1 MEDFDSI
8 KIKGVAYPSIDG
20 YVAMEK
26 ALSEGKSVL
35 HWEEGNSLY
44 PIIKSREYCLVK
56 PIKNI
61 DDVNVGDCVF
71 CIVRGYHM
79 IHRVTDIITH
89 ENEGKWFKIG
99 DTWDTTFGW
108 TRNILGIATS
118 TGYFKKYD

>member
-20 YVAMEK
+20 YIAMEK
-26 ALSEGKSVL
+26 ALNEGKSVL

-61 DDVNVGDCVF
+61 DDVKVGDCVF

-89 ENEGKWFKIG
+89 KNEGKWFKIG